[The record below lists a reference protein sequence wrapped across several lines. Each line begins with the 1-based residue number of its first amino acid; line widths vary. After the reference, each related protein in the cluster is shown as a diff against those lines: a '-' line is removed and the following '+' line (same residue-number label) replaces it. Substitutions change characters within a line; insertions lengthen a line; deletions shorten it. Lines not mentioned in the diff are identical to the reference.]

1 MPFIDLT
8 RSIAVGNNVLLILL
22 QNSGQEE
29 GREESKQTDRLYL
42 LLYTAVGSEM
52 VVAALPELR
61 LH

>member
-1 MPFIDLT
+1 M
-8 RSIAVGNNVLLILL
+8 ILL
-22 QNSGQEE
+22 QNSGGGE

-52 VVAALPELR
+52 VVADLPELR

>member
-1 MPFIDLT
+1 M
-8 RSIAVGNNVLLILL
+8 GNNVLLILL

-42 LLYTAVGSEM
+42 LLYTAAVGSEM

>member
-8 RSIAVGNNVLLILL
+8 RSIEVGNDILLILL
-22 QNSGQEE
+22 QNSGGGE